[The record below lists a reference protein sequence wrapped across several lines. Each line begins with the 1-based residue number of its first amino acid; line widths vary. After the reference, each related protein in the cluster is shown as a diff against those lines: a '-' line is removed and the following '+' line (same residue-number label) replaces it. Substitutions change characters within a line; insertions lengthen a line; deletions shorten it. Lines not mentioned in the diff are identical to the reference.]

1 MRDYLEYLPEYM
13 EQAAEGESKERRDS
27 GSSVDSGSMASM
39 ILSSDKKE
47 QKSGDLSTSPASREK
62 AAQVVAAKTNAQA
75 AADLNAAQNAQ
86 W

>member
-47 QKSGDLSTSPASREK
+47 
-62 AAQVVAAKTNAQA
+62 
-75 AADLNAAQNAQ
+75 
-86 W
+86 